1 MLGSHAGDPG
11 SNPTKTIDC
20 LIFWLNFSKVALLDR
35 AKSCDFL
42 KSPSQEL
49 SEYMVL
55 ANGTQKFANLD
66 FREVWPSLHFNP
78 SLVRPFESE
87 SET

>member
-1 MLGSHAGDPG
+1 M
-11 SNPTKTIDC
+11 
-20 LIFWLNFSKVALLDR
+20 ALLDR

-42 KSPSQEL
+42 RSPSQEL

-66 FREVWPSLHFNP
+66 FREVWVMAIFAQSFIEGDN
-78 SLVRPFESE
+78 
-87 SET
+87 